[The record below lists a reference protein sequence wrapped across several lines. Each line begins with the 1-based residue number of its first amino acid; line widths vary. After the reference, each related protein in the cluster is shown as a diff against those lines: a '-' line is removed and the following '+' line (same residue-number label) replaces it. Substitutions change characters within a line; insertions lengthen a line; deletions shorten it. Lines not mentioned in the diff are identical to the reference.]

1 MADNITLSS
10 AMRTNLL
17 TLQKTGSLV
26 DRTNSRLS
34 TGLRVSSATDDAVN
48 YFQAK
53 ALTDRA
59 GDLNGRKENI
69 DQAISSVKTAIAGLE
84 AVEKILVQM
93 KGVAL
98 SAKSATDTE
107 RADLATQFNTL
118 AAQLTN
124 LSNDTSFQG
133 LNLTNSTANNL
144 KIQFSEKTVATLTVN
159 GADARFSALTTGTAA
174 AQGSIAA
181 SAMNAAIVSGWSMA
195 SGNAT
200 QSDKYDSAFDEIIK
214 GMDSAIA
221 GVRNNAKNLGSNVAL
236 LQTRLDFT
244 KQYVNTLTEGADKL
258 TLADLNEEGANLVS
272 LQTRQ
277 QLGIQALSF
286 AGQQEQGVLAL
297 FR

>member
-1 MADNITLSS
+1 MADNITLGS

-17 TLQKTGSLV
+17 TLQKTASLV
-26 DRTNSRLS
+26 DRTNNRLS
-34 TGLRVSSATDDAVN
+34 TGMRVSSAIDDAVN

-53 ALTDRA
+53 GLTDRA
-59 GDLNGRKENI
+59 NDLNVRKENI
-69 DQAISSVKTAIAGLE
+69 DQAISSVKTAISGLE

-98 SAKSATDTE
+98 SAKSATAAE

-118 AAQLTN
+118 SAQLTN
-124 LSNDTSFQG
+124 LSNDASFQG
-133 LNLTNSTANNL
+133 LNLVNTTANSL
-144 KIQFSEKTVATLTVN
+144 KIQFSEKTAATLTIQGV
-159 GADARFSALTTGTAA
+159 DTRFSALQTGATAVTGGTTAA
-174 AQGSIAA
+174 TVIAA
-181 SAMNAAIVSGWSMA
+181 GLDGWSQA
-195 SGNAT
+195 SVASNSAT
-200 QSDKYDSAFDEIIK
+200 SFDDVIK
-214 GMDSAIA
+214 AMDSAIA
-221 GVRNNAKNLGSNVAL
+221 GVRSNAKTLGSNVAL

-244 KQYVNTLTEGADKL
+244 KQYVNTMKEGADKL